1 MKKEN
6 LLLIISILLA
16 LFVLLFS
23 IYSFTPKKQPVSET
37 EQEISKDITPT
48 VTEEI
53 ETIPKTTEPEIKKDL
68 VHSAWIPAWDFDN
81 GFKSLERYKDQ
92 ISSVNPVLYG
102 VNNDGTLLNRK
113 PSEQSLNTFLTFCD
127 VNGIEVL
134 PTVGSYD
141 YKIMGSVLSS
151 EVYIDKQVAEIIKE
165 IEKYDFDGIDID
177 FEKIKSTEKEGYLLF
192 LKKLQKELHSKEKIL
207 SVTVTAK
214 TRDGTIDTLVVQDFK
229 VIGELADQVKVMTYD
244 YTLQT
249 STIPGP
255 IAPIDWIKDVITYTS
270 EHIPSE
276 KISLGIHL
284 YAYLWKGEKASA
296 LTYSSVQNLI
306 NNSKIPQEY
315 KSDIAEG
322 YSQYTC
328 SDGATCTLY
337 FQNKQGVAERVAL
350 AKESNLL
357 GVSYWRLGSELD
369 LLDQ

>member
-6 LLLIISILLA
+6 LLLIISVLLA
-16 LFVLLFS
+16 IFVLLFS
-23 IYSFTPKKQPVSET
+23 IHSFTPKKQLESET
-37 EQEISKDITPT
+37 KQEITKENTTPIEEE
-48 VTEEI
+48 TEILPEVI
-53 ETIPKTTEPEIKKDL
+53 KPEIKKEL

-102 VNNDGTLLNRK
+102 VNSDGTLLNRK
-113 PSEQSLNTFLTFCD
+113 PSEESLKNFLTYCD
-127 VNGIEVL
+127 VNSIEVL

-141 YKIMGSVLSS
+141 YKIMGNVMSS

-192 LKKLQKELHSKEKIL
+192 LKKLQEELHSKEKIL
-207 SVTVTAK
+207 SVTVIAK
-214 TRDGTIDTLVVQDFK
+214 TRDSTIDTLAVQDFK
-229 VIGELADQVKVMTYD
+229 VIGELADQVKIMTYD

-255 IAPIDWIKDVITYTS
+255 IAPIDWIKEVISYAS
-270 EHIPSE
+270 EYIPSE